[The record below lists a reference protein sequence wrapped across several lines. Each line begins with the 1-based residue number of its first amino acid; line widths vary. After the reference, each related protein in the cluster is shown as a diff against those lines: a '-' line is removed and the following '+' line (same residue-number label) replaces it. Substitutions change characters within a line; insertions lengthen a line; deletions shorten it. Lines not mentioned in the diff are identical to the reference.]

1 MNVNLLRVPQ
11 AAIGYG
17 RLGLKLE
24 EALRARG
31 VDVWTDLPEAPGP
44 EVSNL
49 ACWVSTPSHA
59 LGWWKGQHTATFTM
73 WEASRLPE
81 SFRESFHEMDTLLVP
96 SQQNLEL
103 FSQYHPNVKYVPLG
117 VDPNE
122 WHYRKRQ
129 PADTEFRFMV
139 GGSGPRKGVD
149 LVYKAFMTLWGKE
162 GSWGSGPTPKLIM
175 KSPRGGDFYGDR
187 IQMVTGKIP
196 AQDELDLYAYAHC
209 YVQPSRGE
217 GFGLQPLQ
225 AIAQGCPTIL
235 TDAHGHEAFAK
246 YGWGLGY
253 TMVPSDYFI
262 FGDAGDWWEPD
273 FDELVEQMRYVY
285 EYYDDVVEQAR
296 DFSKLA
302 RREFTWN
309 NTAKAFIDAFH
320 PELLTTYEGP
330 WERHIPERKLYRARV
345 TSGRSMEIAGTR
357 YVMTV
362 GEDYWVPADVKR
374 ILFESGSLDPQCID
388 DTDAGLTE
396 DQLAARGLYHAR
408 SAFCPTCGGQ
418 LNDGRLTIE
427 QVYEELARRAS

>member
-1 MNVNLLRVPQ
+1 MNVNLLRVPSES
-11 AAIGYG
+11 IGYG

-24 EALRARG
+24 EALRNRG
-31 VDVWTDLPEAPGP
+31 LDVWTDLPNDPNG

-59 LGWWKGQHTATFTM
+59 MGWWKGQHVATFTM

-81 SFRESFHEMDTLLVP
+81 SFRESFHEFDTLLVP
-96 SQQNLEL
+96 SMQNLEL
-103 FSQYHPNVKYVPLG
+103 FSEYHPNVKYVPLG
-117 VDPNE
+117 IDPE
-122 WHYRKRQ
+122 DWAYRERQ
-129 PADTEFRFMV
+129 PCDTEFRFMV

-149 LVYKAFMTLWGKE
+149 LVYKAFMTLWGRE

-187 IQMVTGKIP
+187 VQMITGKIP
-196 AQDELDLYAYAHC
+196 ADEERDLYAYAHC

-253 TMVPSDYFI
+253 TMTPSDYFI

-273 FDELVEQMRYVY
+273 FDELVEAMRFQY
-285 EYYDDVVEQAR
+285 ENPEQCQEVAGL
-296 DFSKLA
+296 SSVLA
-302 RREFTWN
+302 RAKFNWD
-309 NTAKAFIDAFH
+309 NTATAFIDSFE
-320 PELLTTYEGP
+320 PDLFTPYGGP
-330 WERHIPERKLYRARV
+330 WDRYIPERKLFRV
-345 TSGRSMEIAGTR
+345 RIESTRSMEIAGTR
-357 YVMTV
+357 YVMEP

-374 ILFESGSLDPQCID
+374 ILFEGGSLDPECID
-388 DTDAGLTE
+388 DADHGLTE
-396 DQLAARGLYHAR
+396 AELERSGRYHAR
-408 SAFCPTCGGQ
+408 KSFCSLCHQQ
-418 LNDGRLTIE
+418 LNTKLTIDE
-427 QVYEELARRAS
+427 IYEELGRR